1 MRWHHIMIALFRY
14 IGVAE
19 GITTLTLFLPAM
31 PAKCWLGYHGFVPP
45 VGLIHGV
52 AFIGYILAMTICLP
66 GRGFAGF
73 DWVRAVLATFVPFGT
88 FLNDPFLSE
97 ATLK

>member
-1 MRWHHIMIALFRY
+1 MAAMRWHHIMIALFRY

-19 GITTLTLFLPAM
+19 GITTLALFLPAM

-52 AFIGYILAMTICLP
+52 AFIGYILAMTVCLP
-66 GRGFAGF
+66 GRGF
-73 DWVRAVLATFVPFGT
+73 DSVRCCGIRSVRDVSQRSVFEA
-88 FLNDPFLSE
+88 E